1 MNRVRK
7 PKIHVLPGAFDEKH
21 GYCAKLVS
29 FEEYEDLQFAFEQER
44 IAHVALLTTV
54 KKRSDASAIIGA
66 AHDLAVK
73 LGAVQ

>member
-1 MNRVRK
+1 MKK
-7 PKIHVLPGAFDEKH
+7 PKIHVLPGSFDSKH

-29 FEEYEDLQFAFEQER
+29 LDDYEDLQFALEQER
-44 IAHVALLTTV
+44 IAHVALRTTV